1 MAVAPKGN
9 KYAVVLKDKDLRQ
22 RAYKSFC
29 DHLSKGKAIK
39 SWWYEEGEYSC
50 TWATMLSYMQDA
62 KEFDPIHKELAE
74 SKGYNYWENVAEES
88 AIGKNSRANTASLQ
102 MVMRNK
108 FGWDKEVQAKPV
120 PNDPAITELL
130 KGIKALKESDAS

>member
-1 MAVAPKGN
+1 MAGPKANKSGVA
-9 KYAVVLKDKDLRQ
+9 LKDKDLRQ

-29 DHLSKGKAIK
+29 DHLAKGKAIK

-50 TWATMLSYMQDA
+50 IWETMLSYMQDTI
-62 KEFDPIHKELAE
+62 EFDPIQRKIADA
-74 SKGYNYWENVAEES
+74 KGYNEWEEISEQS
-88 AIGKNSRANTASLQ
+88 AKGKNRANTASLQ

-108 FGWDKEVQAKPV
+108 FGWDKEIQAKPV

-130 KGIKALKESDAS
+130 KSLKESKDPDATKP